1 MSPQDNSWD
10 ENFAT
15 FMVERRLKPQFEHA
29 STKFSSKWGTS
40 NEGASAF
47 ESMRT
52 SIFDRAKE
60 VLGPV
65 ADAKPSLL
73 HGGEACDRRLEG
85 GGGGGGRSQECGF
98 VVQTV

>member
-1 MSPQDNSWD
+1 MSQQDNSWD

-15 FMVERRLKPQFEHA
+15 FMVEKRLMPQFEHA
-29 STKFSSKWGTS
+29 STKFSTKWGTS
-40 NEGASAF
+40 NEDASAF

-52 SIFDRAKE
+52 TIFDRAKE

-73 HGGEACDRRLEG
+73 HGGEAREEG
-85 GGGGGGRSQECGF
+85 GGVRSQECEF
-98 VVQTV
+98 VGQTV